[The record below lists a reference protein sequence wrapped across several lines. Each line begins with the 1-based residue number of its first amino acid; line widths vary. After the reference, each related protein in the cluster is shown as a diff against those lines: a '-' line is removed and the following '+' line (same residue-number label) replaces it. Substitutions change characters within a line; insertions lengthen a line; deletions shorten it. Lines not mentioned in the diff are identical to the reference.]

1 MLSSKPATTTT
12 TTTTS
17 TPSKQI
23 ASDLS
28 RLDFASATKS
38 RALFFGANDDS
49 DDDDAAFDAP
59 LVPKLI
65 QEPLLVENKHRFVL
79 FPIQYQKIWAAY
91 KNAEAKFWSA
101 EEIEFGDDSDGDEP
115 IISKLSDEIQ
125 KYITDSPYSYST
137 RLFAVAVYLTLWN
150 SAAQTLLLA
159 LSPKAACE
167 TAPFQGLAKA
177 IVKVQGDLHR
187 HAQFYRLLASE
198 HCVNA
203 VHVSEAVSMVRE
215 AVLIEGSVCE
225 EMMEMGGAGGGK
237 KGVYVAKDVFV
248 GYEQVVGRV
257 ERLGRD
263 VLKAFGVRST
273 LFEGTNKKDSLEW
286 MDQVLWGLVQ
296 KDSGVVEHV
305 VSVRDN
311 VKTEERKEKMN
322 VRQEF
327 SLDEDF

>member
-1 MLSSKPATTTT
+1 MSVN
-12 TTTTS
+12 
-17 TPSKQI
+17 
-23 ASDLS
+23 DL
-28 RLDFASATKS
+28 LA
-38 RALFFGANDDS
+38 
-49 DDDDAAFDAP
+49 
-59 LVPKLI
+59 
-65 QEPLLVENKHRFVL
+65 
-79 FPIQYQKIWAAY
+79 
-91 KNAEAKFWSA
+91 
-101 EEIEFGDDSDGDEP
+101 GDEP
-115 IISKLSDEIQ
+115 IISKLSDEIQSPEARCFFGFQMMQKNIHAETLNVLIDLLLSSTPSPTQQITSDILFSTLESLPTTTRRTAWIQ

-159 LSPKAACE
+159 LCLPKPPSK

-273 LFEGTNKKDSLEW
+273 LFEGTTKKDSLEW